1 MNISRK
7 TLIIAAA
14 VVITLVVGVF
24 FAYRLALGELRSRV
38 LTALGP
44 DSEIGEIDLS
54 FRAIQI
60 SGLKLKAPAGWPGKH
75 TLSAERVVIV
85 PDLASL
91 LGGSIN
97 ISAITVERAYLAV
110 LRDRNGKI
118 RVVPGLT
125 ERTKDIAAGKSAGT
139 NAPSAA
145 IPVSIGEIALKDSS
159 ISFFDAEVRAPPL
172 EVKLVNVDAHV
183 TRLRIPQLNERS
195 DVKLSAKIKGAA
207 QSGTLAIDGAAVFA
221 SKDSDLRTTIRG
233 VDIASL
239 EPYLIKKAET
249 GVRRGTLD
257 LDLTSKVAS
266 QQIRAP
272 GVLKLKDL
280 ELRSEGGL
288 GVGTFMGMPRDS
300 MVSMLRER
308 DGSIT
313 VPFNIEGN
321 LNDPGFDVD
330 AAFKAKVGLAT
341 ATALGVSIKDLMG
354 TLGKD
359 KSGDN
364 AAKVIDAFKGLLGR

>member
-1 MNISRK
+1 MTLSRK
-7 TLIIAAA
+7 TLIIAA
-14 VVITLVVGVF
+14 VVIATLIAGVF
-24 FAYRLALGELRSRV
+24 LAYRLALGELRSRV

-60 SGLKLKAPAGWPGKH
+60 TGLKLKAPVGWPGKY
-75 TLSAERVVIV
+75 TLGAERVVIV
-85 PDLASL
+85 PDLAGL
-91 LGGSIN
+91 LGGSIK
-97 ISAITVERAYLAV
+97 ISTITVERAYLAV

-125 ERTKDIAAGKSAGT
+125 ERTKDIAAGKSSTGATSG
-139 NAPSAA
+139 AA
-145 IPVSIGEIALKDSS
+145 IPVLIGAIALKDSS

-172 EVKLVNVDAHV
+172 EVKLTDVEARV
-183 TRLRIPQLNERS
+183 TKLRIPELNERS
-195 DVKLSAKIKGAA
+195 DLKLAAKIKGPA
-207 QSGTLAIDGAAVFA
+207 QTGTLAIDGSAVFA
-221 SKDSDLRTTIRG
+221 SKDSDLRATIRG
-233 VDIASL
+233 VDIVSL

-257 LDLTSKVAS
+257 LDLTSKVVS

-280 ELRSEGGL
+280 ELRSEG

-330 AAFKAKVGLAT
+330 AAFKAKVGFAT
-341 ATALGVSIKDLMG
+341 ATALGMSIKDLMG
-354 TLGKD
+354 TLGKE
-359 KSGDN
+359 KAGEN

>member
-1 MNISRK
+1 MTLSRK

-14 VVITLVVGVF
+14 VIATLIVSVF
-24 FAYRLALGELRSRV
+24 LAYRLALGELRSRV

-60 SGLKLKAPAGWPGKH
+60 TGLKLKAPAGWPGKH

-125 ERTKDIAAGKSAGT
+125 ERTKDIAVGKSSGGAT
-139 NAPSAA
+139 PSAA
-145 IPVSIGEIALKDSS
+145 IPVLIGEITLKDSS

-172 EVKLVNVDAHV
+172 EVKMTNVEARV
-183 TRLRIPQLNERS
+183 TKLRIPDLNERS
-195 DVKLSAKIKGAA
+195 DLKLTAKIKGPA
-207 QSGTLAIDGAAVFA
+207 QSGTLAIDGTAVFT
-221 SKDSDLRTTIRG
+221 SKDSELRTTIRS

-257 LDLTSKVAS
+257 LDLVSKVAA

-280 ELRSEGGL
+280 ELRSEG

-330 AAFKAKVGLAT
+330 AAFKAKIGLAT

-354 TLGKD
+354 VLGKE
-359 KSGDN
+359 KSGEN
-364 AAKVIDAFKGLLGR
+364 AAKVIDVFKGLLGK

>member
-1 MNISRK
+1 MNASRK
-7 TLIIAAA
+7 KLLIAAA
-14 VVITLVVGVF
+14 VLVALLVGVF
-24 FAYRLALGELRSRV
+24 VAYRLALSELRSRV

-60 SGLKLKAPAGWPGKH
+60 TGLKLKAPAGWPGKH

-91 LGGSIN
+91 LDGSVN
-97 ISAITVERAYLAV
+97 ISSITVERTYLSV

-125 ERTKDIAAGKSAGT
+125 ERTKDMAAGKSPASSSSSSS
-139 NAPSAA
+139 P
-145 IPVSIGEIALKDSS
+145 IPILIGQIALKDSS
-159 ISFFDAEVRAPPL
+159 LSFFDAEVRSPPL
-172 EVKLVNVDAHV
+172 EVKLSEVEARV
-183 TRLRIPQLNERS
+183 TRLRIPELSEKS
-195 DVKLSAKIKGAA
+195 DVKLSAKIKGPA
-207 QSGTLAIDGAAVFA
+207 QSGTLNIEGQAVFA
-221 SKDSDLRTTIRG
+221 SKDSELKTTIRG

-257 LDLTSKVAS
+257 LDLQSKVAA

-280 ELRSEGGL
+280 ELRSEGGI
-288 GVGTFMGMPRDS
+288 GTFMGMPRDS

-313 VPFNIEGN
+313 VPFSIEGN

-359 KSGDN
+359 KGEG

>member
-1 MNISRK
+1 MNASRK
-7 TLIIAAA
+7 KLLIAAA
-14 VVITLVVGVF
+14 VLVALLVGVF
-24 FAYRLALGELRSRV
+24 VAYRLALSELRSRV

-60 SGLKLKAPAGWPGKH
+60 TGLKLKAPAGWPGKH

-91 LGGSIN
+91 LDGSVN
-97 ISAITVERAYLAV
+97 ISSITVERTYLSV

-125 ERTKDIAAGKSAGT
+125 ERTKDMAAGKSPASSSSSSS
-139 NAPSAA
+139 P
-145 IPVSIGEIALKDSS
+145 IPILIGQIALKDSS
-159 ISFFDAEVRAPPL
+159 LSFFDAEVRSPPL
-172 EVKLVNVDAHV
+172 EVKLSEVEARV
-183 TRLRIPQLNERS
+183 TRLRIPELNERS
-195 DVKLSAKIKGAA
+195 EVKLSAKVKGPT
-207 QSGTLAIDGAAVFA
+207 QSGTLNIEGQAVFA
-221 SKDSDLRTTIRG
+221 SKDSELKTTIRG

-257 LDLTSKVAS
+257 LDLQSKVAA

-280 ELRSEGGL
+280 ELRSEGGI
-288 GVGTFMGMPRDS
+288 GTFMGMPRDS

-313 VPFNIEGN
+313 VPFSIEGN

-359 KSGDN
+359 KGEG